1 MSCGVDYPENSENHD
16 SEETFLKSVFHNGDD
31 FISGDNYITPTPV
44 ANMTYPSSPPLDKDG
59 NIQCAQ
65 EGDARRDAGCRD
77 STVNFQ
83 LECVVIDLLD
93 RELIG
98 LPKDCYLRKLL
109 TTTDSSAE
117 VISNYRA
124 ELSKRAKSCISENTP
139 VGILKDR
146 RKTKNTSIA
155 EKLAGDCYQLQQFLE
170 YNITDVDDLYRKTL
184 NTPLVQ
190 NQTMNS
196 PCAQSTLMLPNLKE
210 DLVSLKADILFLK
223 RSVSESDSKFERLCA
238 NLIFKLRTSEQEKS
252 HTHVYICDICKH

>member
-1 MSCGVDYPENSENHD
+1 MRGNRSSGQGTDWTSER
-16 SEETFLKSVFHNGDD
+16 L
-31 FISGDNYITPTPV
+31 
-44 ANMTYPSSPPLDKDG
+44 
-59 NIQCAQ
+59 
-65 EGDARRDAGCRD
+65 
-77 STVNFQ
+77 
-83 LECVVIDLLD
+83 
-93 RELIG
+93 
-98 LPKDCYLRKLL
+98 YLRKLL

-117 VISNYRA
+117 VISNYRT
-124 ELSKRAKSCISENTP
+124 ELSKQAKSCISENTP

-238 NLIFKLRTSEQEKS
+238 NLIFKLRTSKQEKS